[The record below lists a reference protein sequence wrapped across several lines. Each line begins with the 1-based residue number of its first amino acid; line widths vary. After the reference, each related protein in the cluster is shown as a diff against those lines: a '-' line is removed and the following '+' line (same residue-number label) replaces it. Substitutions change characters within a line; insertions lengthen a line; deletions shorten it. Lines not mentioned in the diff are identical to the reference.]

1 MQNHLR
7 RAHRLPGA
15 PFFAWAKL
23 PLPQLS
29 HPQTCLIQRNLA
41 VAADLVGDLFP
52 GRRNRIGGFLRRFV
66 GAGIALGQFIL
77 GNRVLLEDARNARLD
92 RRIGVVMAKLLSLEC
107 VWQASDMLVYLVGGQ
122 WLYAGLRFA
131 KAGSKACRFSCGQS
145 VNWGKHGSQQGVHGI
160 WVLHLK
166 WPG

>member
-1 MQNHLR
+1 M
-7 RAHRLPGA
+7 PGA